1 MNIHTFG
8 ITIHRKEKCKDTYY
22 WNEVKSDPNY
32 ADIKNNDDLVLSE
45 IHSRICGKMADAVL
59 GRIAETDGK
68 ITKDKAIDWD
78 KKEIGNL
85 STSNN
90 DTLTRSQSLNL

>member
-78 KKEIGNL
+78 KKRDWKPQHI
-85 STSNN
+85 
-90 DTLTRSQSLNL
+90 